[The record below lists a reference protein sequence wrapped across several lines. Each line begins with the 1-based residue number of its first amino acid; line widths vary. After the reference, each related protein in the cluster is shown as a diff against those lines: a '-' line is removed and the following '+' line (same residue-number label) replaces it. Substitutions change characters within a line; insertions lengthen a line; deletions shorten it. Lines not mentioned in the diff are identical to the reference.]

1 MLPESD
7 REDQHWVAGV
17 ENLCLFRGRTEVR
30 LEGRGHERD
39 GLAADSHSKEVKRN
53 QPFLLLV
60 HSISAA
66 PGPEGATSSSAYW
79 LPVFGYRTDEGCKA
93 VMTDA
98 G

>member
-39 GLAADSHSKEVKRN
+39 GLAADRHSTGRGQTERALSSLGAFDQRGSWSRL
-53 QPFLLLV
+53 QP
-60 HSISAA
+60 
-66 PGPEGATSSSAYW
+66 YW
-79 LPVFGYRTDEGCKA
+79 LPVVGYRTDEGCKA